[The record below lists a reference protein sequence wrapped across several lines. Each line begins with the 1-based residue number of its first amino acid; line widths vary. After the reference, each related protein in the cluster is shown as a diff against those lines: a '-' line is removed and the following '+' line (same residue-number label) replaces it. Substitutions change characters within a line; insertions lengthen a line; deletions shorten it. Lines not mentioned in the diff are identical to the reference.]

1 MNVPPGPGQGPPT
14 NPWDQPSAPVDA
26 GTMEVTATASA
37 DSSVEGSGTPQFTV
51 APYASDPIATN
62 NTEASFFDLYV
73 PPGALESSIQLNVCP
88 TSQQSEQGQSLQWW
102 NPDDQEYESV
112 PSATLDTTVGS
123 PTYDCFL
130 ATIDGSSTPS
140 LAQLYGTVFGVGPL
154 LTWDPP
160 RLQHRSPLWC
170 QPSSSRRSW
179 VLASS

>member
-1 MNVPPGPGQGPPT
+1 M
-14 NPWDQPSAPVDA
+14 
-26 GTMEVTATASA
+26 
-37 DSSVEGSGTPQFTV
+37 
-51 APYASDPIATN
+51 
-62 NTEASFFDLYV
+62 
-73 PPGALESSIQLNVCP
+73 
-88 TSQQSEQGQSLQWW
+88 
-102 NPDDQEYESV
+102 

-154 LTWDPP
+154 LTRDPP